1 VREAAVLTRENLAGD
16 KRLTAYL
23 AAADPNN
30 EPTPSELRRFVRSK
44 LPEYMLPADFIL
56 LSSLPRTVT
65 GQLDV
70 AALPSPETER
80 PPLEQPFVAPNTAI
94 EKELV
99 HIWSQ
104 VFGLAKIGI
113 HDNFFHLG
121 GHSLL
126 ATQVISRARDAFQ
139 VELPV
144 RRLFESPTIEG
155 LARYIETSRQS
166 QTDTELRAIPIA
178 QADILNRLDELSEA
192 EVDSL
197 LHELLQENAP
207 AIETVEKIKP
217 RPEDELLNRLDELTI
232 AEVDS
237 LLGQLLTEET
247 SK

>member
-1 VREAAVLTRENLAGD
+1 VRRVTAAGVLEELQRERRAG
-16 KRLTAYL
+16 
-23 AAADPNN
+23 AAA
-30 EPTPSELRRFVRSK
+30 
-44 LPEYMLPADFIL
+44 A
-56 LSSLPRTVT
+56 
-65 GQLDV
+65 
-70 AALPSPETER
+70 R
-80 PPLEQPFVAPNTAI
+80 PPLSLPYAGPRSEVERTLTGI
-94 EKELV
+94 WEEL
-99 HIWSQ
+99 
-104 VFGLAKIGI
+104 FGIAGIGI
-113 HDNFFHLG
+113 HDSFLELG

-155 LARYIETSRQS
+155 LARYIETSRQG

-217 RPEDELLNRLDELTI
+217 RPEDELLTRLDELTV